1 MKCNTLLVED
11 KAEARRIRYH
21 NNIIDDSRL

>member
-11 KAEARRIRYH
+11 KAETRRVRY
-21 NNIIDDSRL
+21 NNTIKDDPRL